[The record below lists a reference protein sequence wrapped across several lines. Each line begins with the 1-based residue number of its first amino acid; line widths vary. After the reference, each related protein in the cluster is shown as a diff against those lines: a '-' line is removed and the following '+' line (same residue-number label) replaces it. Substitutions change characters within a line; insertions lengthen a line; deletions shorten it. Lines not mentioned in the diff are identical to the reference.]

1 MEPTSVLVSMIESG
15 HEFGDLAQRLRV
27 GVTQKG
33 VATRTAQ
40 FLCLITLC
48 ETETALYHS
57 DGRNRLSS
65 ESNDQAVKLLSPLSG
80 GTAIAHVGS

>member
-1 MEPTSVLVSMIESG
+1 MRISQADASSRELYWSSWVRNFRRRLMEPTSVLVSMIESG

-57 DGRNRLSS
+57 DGRR
-65 ESNDQAVKLLSPLSG
+65 P
-80 GTAIAHVGS
+80 